1 MLAYIDYA
9 FIVVFFVVLFG
20 MVVMI
25 ANQPSEAAASEGAQ
39 AHALPPVRENKLA
52 YGFLAVLLVLL
63 FVLTILDQRQ
73 HAHAGSPA

>member
-20 MVVMI
+20 LVLWI
-25 ANQPSEAAASEGAQ
+25 AGPHEEAVASTSTQ
-39 AHALPPVRENKLA
+39 AKELPPPRENKLA
-52 YGFLAVLLVLL
+52 YGFLAALLVLL

-73 HAHAGSPA
+73 QAHAGS